1 MSLEM
6 ITWALRQDVRN
17 SQFQVL
23 IAIANEADSDGLC
36 FTGQAKLAYKAN
48 VTERT
53 LRTCITQFRDMG
65 LLHTERRTMTFGR
78 GRKTDAIILHPEVT
92 AYEKAPYPHAE
103 VDHKKAAY
111 NRKKY
116 EVVDTFEPVDNSRS
130 DQAENFSGRKE
141 TPSQAQ
147 PENFSGRTTNRKTH
161 ADQPENSGVST
172 GKIQPYPQ
180 GALKRNARAF
190 NPFKDP
196 SVPQTVSSTAPVDK
210 PQVDGLTD
218 REHIREISSAA
229 TDVVNASKSLEV
241 APEPA
246 QAPAWITRG
255 VNHTKL
261 RQELHQA
268 RLDTSS
274 ISDELLREVITI
286 VLSRASQPVRSPQ
299 RFAYSCIAKEFHEL
313 VSLAQSTLKPQE
325 TACLAFCEVHTREH
339 SGTCPLCVKETTG
352 HLVTVET
359 EPPADPEAGK
369 ALLAKLRARR
379 LAKTQPPNHEERTH
393 Q

>member
-6 ITWALRQDVRN
+6 ITWAMKQDVKN

-65 LLHTERRTMTFGR
+65 LLHTERRVMTFGR

-92 AYEKAPYPHAE
+92 AYEKAPYPHTE
-103 VDHKKAAY
+103 VDRKKAAY

-130 DQAENFSGRKE
+130 DQPENFSGRKE
-141 TPSQAQ
+141 TPSQTQA
-147 PENFSGRTTNRKTH
+147 ENFSGRTINRKNH
-161 ADQPENSGVST
+161 VHQPENSGVST

-196 SVPQTVSSTAPVDK
+196 SVPHSVSSTAPVDK

-218 REHIREISSAA
+218 RKNPKEKSSPAKLQPAA
-229 TDVVNASKSLEV
+229 TKHP
-241 APEPA
+241 APPLAAPTSQSPE
-246 QAPAWITRG
+246 APARITRG

-268 RLDTSS
+268 QLNISS
-274 ISDELLREVITI
+274 INDDILSQMIII
-286 VLSRASQPVRSPQ
+286 VLSRATQPVRSPQ
-299 RFAYSCIAKEFHEL
+299 RFAYSCIAKEFYEL

-379 LAKTQPPNHEERTH
+379 LAQNPAT
-393 Q
+393 

>member
-6 ITWALRQDVRN
+6 ITWAMKQDVKN

-103 VDHKKAAY
+103 ADRKKAAY

-130 DQAENFSGRKE
+130 NQAENFSGRKE
-141 TPSQAQ
+141 IPSQAQ
-147 PENFSGRTTNRKTH
+147 PENFSGRTTNRKNH

-196 SVPQTVSSTAPVDK
+196 SVPQSVSSTAPVDK
-210 PQVDGLTD
+210 PQVPGLTD
-218 REHIREISSAA
+218 REHIKEISSAA
-229 TDVVNASKSLEV
+229 TDVVNVSKALEV
-241 APEPA
+241 APEPV
-246 QAPAWITRG
+246 QTPAWITRG
-255 VNHTKL
+255 VNHIKL
-261 RQELHQA
+261 RQDLHQVQ
-268 RLDTSS
+268 LDTSTIDDDVLS
-274 ISDELLREVITI
+274 QIITI
-286 VLSRASQPVRSPQ
+286 VFSRATQPVRSPQ

-313 VSLAQSTLKPQE
+313 VSLAQTTLKHQE
-325 TACLAFCEVHTREH
+325 PAYLAFCEVHTREH

-352 HLVTVET
+352 DLAVDSA
-359 EPPADPEAGK
+359 EPAADPEAGK

-379 LAKTQPPNHEERTH
+379 LAQNPAT
-393 Q
+393 